1 MVLPVGHVEMEI
13 LIKLVVATV
22 LGLLIGFERSIHN
35 KPAGMRTH
43 SLVCVGSA
51 LFTIISTSIT
61 GGDPARVAAGI
72 VTGIGFIGAGMI
84 FREENKVRGLTTAAE
99 VWVMGAIGIAVGI
112 GYYFAALATTLIVIF
127 ILIPMKYVERE
138 AKEAMD

>member
-1 MVLPVGHVEMEI
+1 MVLPVGPVETEI

-51 LFTIISTSIT
+51 LFTIISISIT

>member
-1 MVLPVGHVEMEI
+1 MVLPVGPAEMGI
-13 LIKLVVATV
+13 VIKLVVATI

-51 LFTIISTSIT
+51 LFTIISISII
-61 GGDPARVAAGI
+61 GGDPSRVAAGI
-72 VTGIGFIGAGMI
+72 VTGIGFLGAGMI
-84 FREENKVRGLTTAAE
+84 FKEENKIKGLTTAAE
-99 VWVMGAIGIAVGI
+99 VWVMGAIGISVGI

-127 ILIPMKYVERE
+127 ILIPMKYVEKE
-138 AKEAMD
+138 AKEVVD